1 MDLKSNRQLPKYYA
15 NVCKQMPKEYSDY
28 SNFELKFSNNIDNY
42 EIGEKIG
49 RGKYSDVFRGY
60 DS

>member
-1 MDLKSNRQLPKYYA
+1 
-15 NVCKQMPKEYSDY
+15 MPKEYSDY
-28 SNFELKFSNNIDNY
+28 SNFELKFSSNIDNY

>member
-1 MDLKSNRQLPKYYA
+1 
-15 NVCKQMPKEYSDY
+15 MPKEYSDY